1 MESGLVSGCEYLINT
16 SLELFQVC
24 HLNVQCKLR
33 TLMGNLHVFSGKDYI
48 PVREHPLAAARCW
61 QPQHLR
67 HQVADPEV
75 MSMAYSSGDAE
86 KIWGRPMLVTDIL
99 CLSMYTDDKTC
110 GIF

>member
-1 MESGLVSGCEYLINT
+1 
-16 SLELFQVC
+16 
-24 HLNVQCKLR
+24 
-33 TLMGNLHVFSGKDYI
+33 MGNLHVFSGKDYI